1 MDSFK
6 NIPSHQQAEFSKYM
20 EEQQMKES
28 LMMYNHLVEGC
39 FDKCVGV
46 GSWSGNFASKT
57 LNDGETKCISNCS
70 QKFLKLTQRV
80 GYRFAEYQAQKAQE
94 GQQQP

>member
-28 LMMYNHLVEGC
+28 LLMYNHLVEGC
-39 FDKCVGV
+39 F
-46 GSWSGNFASKT
+46 
-57 LNDGETKCISNCS
+57 GE
-70 QKFLKLTQRV
+70 
-80 GYRFAEYQAQKAQE
+80 
-94 GQQQP
+94 